1 MTRVALLM
9 ALSVGLLC
17 ATDKPKPTDKQMKE
31 MMKEKM
37 IAVHRGDT
45 SPYAKAEKEA
55 TAAKPNWDELAKY
68 LKPLKTMSAD
78 ALAHGGYTSNPY
90 RAAVSG
96 LEKAV
101 ADKDAKRAAAS
112 FAALRKSCAACH
124 HYGGA
129 TAQPEATLRKERP
142 KK

>member
-1 MTRVALLM
+1 M
-9 ALSVGLLC
+9 ADDNRAYG
-17 ATDKPKPTDKQMKE
+17 
-31 MMKEKM
+31 
-37 IAVHRGDT
+37 
-45 SPYAKAEKEA
+45 PY
-55 TAAKPNWDELAKY
+55 TAGKY
-68 LKPLKTMSAD
+68 T
-78 ALAHGGYTSNPY
+78 
-90 RAAVSG
+90 AAVSG
-96 LEKAV
+96 LEKAI